1 MLNLLFAKLLAGLV
15 IKRTGQNRGAPYDLS
30 GGAVAFSAVVAREI
44 MFKEL
49 LFQVEQCVL

>member
-15 IKRTGQNRGAPYDLS
+15 IKRTGQNRGVPYDLS
-30 GGAVAFSAVVAREI
+30 GGAVAFGAMVAREI